1 MSRKGQSITLSVS
14 EQEKQQLQAL
24 AEAFD
29 CKWGDRPNL
38 SRLLS
43 AIAQN
48 QLQLLSN
55 TDWSQERIQ
64 ALDAARQVLIDQ
76 GEIAKAK
83 EIAHLLSSRGE
94 LSPPFRAE
102 IEQFLAQP
110 QPTWRQ
116 TIDKLIAQQQPF
128 RLTYQDATER
138 PFTFHVLHG
147 QIMHI
152 EKREYLVCYCQE
164 SEENQDIEPLCHNW
178 TLRLDRIQEAAVTK
192 IDQPWAKDL
201 ARVAVTFKLYGGL
214 ALGYVIKPEDDFVSE
229 LEGDSRRVVRKIF
242 NTFWFFRDIARYWE
256 ECEIIQP
263 PSVRKIICQKI
274 KNLAQRYDSE
284 NLDQHSKQE

>member
-14 EQEKQQLQAL
+14 RQEKEQLQAI
-24 AEAFD
+24 AEAFH
-29 CKWGDRPNL
+29 CKWGDRANI
-38 SRLLS
+38 SRLMS

-48 QLQLLSN
+48 KLQVLAN
-55 TDWSQERIQ
+55 TDWSQDRIQ
-64 ALDAARQVLIDQ
+64 ALDAARKALIDQ

-83 EIAHLLSSRGE
+83 EIAQLLSSRSE

-116 TIDKLIAQQQPF
+116 TIDRLIAQQQPF

-147 QIMHI
+147 QIMHL

-164 SEENQDIEPLCHNW
+164 SEPNEDIEPLSHNW
-178 TLRLDRIQEAAVTK
+178 TLRLDRIQEAAVTE
-192 IDQPWAKDL
+192 INQRWAKDL
-201 ARVAVTFKLYGGL
+201 ARVAVTFKLYGRL
-214 ALGYVIKPEDDFVSE
+214 AFGYTVKPDDDFVGE
-229 LEGDSRRVVRKIF
+229 LEGDSRRIIRKIF
-242 NTFWFFRDIARYWE
+242 NTFWFFRDIAKYWE
-256 ECEIIQP
+256 QCEIIEPQ
-263 PSVRKIICQKI
+263 SVRDRALKKIIQ
-274 KNLAQRYDSE
+274 LAQRYHL
-284 NLDQHSKQE
+284 NLES

>member
-14 EQEKQQLQAL
+14 EQEKRQLQAL

-29 CKWGDRPNL
+29 CKWGDRPNI
-38 SRLLS
+38 SRLIS

-55 TDWSQERIQ
+55 TDWSQDRIQ
-64 ALDAARQVLIDQ
+64 ALEAARKALIDQ

-83 EIAHLLSSRGE
+83 EIAHLLHGRSE
-94 LSPPFRAE
+94 LSRPLRTE
-102 IEQFLAQP
+102 IEQFLIQP

-116 TIDKLIAQQQPF
+116 TIDYFIAQQQPF
-128 RLTYQDATER
+128 RITYQDAAER

-147 QIMHI
+147 QIMHL
-152 EKREYLVCYCQE
+152 EKRDYLVCYCQE
-164 SEENQDIEPLCHNW
+164 SEQNQDIEALCHNW

-214 ALGYVIKPEDDFVSE
+214 ALGYVVKSEDDFVGK
-229 LEGDSRRVVRKIF
+229 LEGDSRRVIRKIF

-256 ECEIIQP
+256 QCEIIQP
-263 PSVRKIICQKI
+263 LSVRDMMGQKI
-274 KNLAQRYDSE
+274 KNLAQRYE
-284 NLDQHSKQE
+284 I